1 MMMKIN
7 KYNWLHASELNN
19 ISINV
24 PRRGDSI
31 CVLWHFSAADIEL
44 ECLATWKDG
53 SETYLYARLTG
64 AHLHS
69 RDERFRCFVSC
80 FSVSAS
86 LSIIFHTDLHA
97 RFITQLT
104 LNKAS

>member
-1 MMMKIN
+1 M
-7 KYNWLHASELNN
+7 L
-19 ISINV
+19 V
-24 PRRGDSI
+24 
-31 CVLWHFSAADIEL
+31 ADIEL

-80 FSVSAS
+80 IVILGQFFVTSYQMR
-86 LSIIFHTDLHA
+86 LFCLHVWL
-97 RFITQLT
+97 RLLWFCR
-104 LNKAS
+104 